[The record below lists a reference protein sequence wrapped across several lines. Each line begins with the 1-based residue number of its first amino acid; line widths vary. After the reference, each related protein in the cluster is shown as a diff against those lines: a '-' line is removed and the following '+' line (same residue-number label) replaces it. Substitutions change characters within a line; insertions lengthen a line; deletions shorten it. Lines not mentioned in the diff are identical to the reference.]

1 MDQVDSYID
10 DLKWLFVA
18 TSETEYLMR
27 YNEILSN
34 ATRWNGQFK
43 AYYRKEIHSAIQ
55 CIGAWMLSQSC
66 LKTGD
71 TNASEF
77 YNAVLKRLGRYGLG
91 DLTLKSLLKQLYD
104 TNKDMPVFEKNIQP
118 DQIVLDNDS
127 KARIATDSTNEGTH
141 EDNVT
146 VYNVAT
152 QLNKNDLIKQI
163 GPGEYVCT
171 CHASATCAHVVA
183 VQMHL
188 GCFDHD
194 TKKPKNSTLALKR
207 ARNPAD
213 KTSGRKRPRKKDVD
227 PPSLS
232 NKLTPKEGSLSEIA
246 EKLAQFDIGHWTFS
260 TCSHNFFP

>member
-1 MDQVDSYID
+1 MYSVQPIFNVGNTLSSSI
-10 DLKWLFVA
+10 F
-18 TSETEYLMR
+18 TS
-27 YNEILSN
+27 
-34 ATRWNGQFK
+34 QF
-43 AYYRKEIHSAIQ
+43 
-55 CIGAWMLSQSC
+55 L
-66 LKTGD
+66 
-71 TNASEF
+71 
-77 YNAVLKRLGRYGLG
+77 VLQNY
-91 DLTLKSLLKQLYD
+91 
-104 TNKDMPVFEKNIQP
+104 
-118 DQIVLDNDS
+118 S

-163 GPGEYVCT
+163 GPGEYVVKRTTYSESRIVNLIPKNFSLTKCT

-188 GCFDHD
+188 GCFDHE

-207 ARNPAD
+207 ARKPAD

-232 NKLTPKEGSLSEIA
+232 NKLTPKVSIY
-246 EKLAQFDIGHWTFS
+246 QIFS
-260 TCSHNFFP
+260 GIFEYKCAL